1 MEISMEL
8 TEELLS
14 KLGELIDSMDYE
26 DDPEGEWG
34 DDSIKYNL
42 IKETAW
48 EDDGRRAYKTM
59 IFKFP
64 ELELFVQAELERTGD
79 YYQGYEYEDTLF
91 SFVTEHEKVVVKK
104 YYTVVNL

>member
-1 MEISMEL
+1 
-8 TEELLS
+8 
-14 KLGELIDSMDYE
+14 
-26 DDPEGEWG
+26 
-34 DDSIKYNL
+34 
-42 IKETAW
+42 
-48 EDDGRRAYKTM
+48 M

>member
-42 IKETAW
+42 IK
-48 EDDGRRAYKTM
+48 
-59 IFKFP
+59 
-64 ELELFVQAELERTGD
+64 
-79 YYQGYEYEDTLF
+79 
-91 SFVTEHEKVVVKK
+91 
-104 YYTVVNL
+104 